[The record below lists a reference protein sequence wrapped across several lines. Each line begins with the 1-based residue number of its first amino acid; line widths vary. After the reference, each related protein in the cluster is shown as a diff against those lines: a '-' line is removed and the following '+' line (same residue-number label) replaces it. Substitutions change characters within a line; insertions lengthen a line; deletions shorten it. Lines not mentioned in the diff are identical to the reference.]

1 MTNEQPSK
9 LSPTVSHKDI
19 KDYLQNEEQELQ
31 RKEYSRAKATEI
43 SLRSISAPGLFKAT
57 NEQAWT
63 EGTNIR
69 TALRIQPEATR
80 GAVISMV
87 KSVCDFLEM
96 TKTLQTL
103 TDYALC
109 AETIFD
115 LFPTLK
121 LEEFRLICDR
131 MKVGYYGNFFNRL
144 KIQEFRECIIKHEEE
159 RAPILERINSH
170 ITRGSDS
177 DRVAF
182 EPQSMADLRRKRD
195 PLHIPGL
202 NEPKQSKEET

>member
-1 MTNEQPSK
+1 MTNEQQSK
-9 LSPTVSHKDI
+9 LLPIQSLKDI
-19 KDYLQNEEQELQ
+19 KDYSQSEELQ
-31 RKEYSRAKATEI
+31 KKEYLRAKATEI
-43 SLRSISAPGLFKAT
+43 SLRSISEPGLFKAT

-87 KSVCDFLEM
+87 KSVCDFVEAK
-96 TKTLQTL
+96 KTLHSLQ
-103 TDYALC
+103 DYALC

-131 MKVGYYGNFFNRL
+131 MKTGYYGKYYERL

-202 NEPKQSKEET
+202 NEPQQSKEET

>member
-1 MTNEQPSK
+1 LERGNQYSHSPQDPPRSNPRGGYLDGQKRLRFRRSK
-9 LSPTVSHKDI
+9 KDSPK
-19 KDYLQNEEQELQ
+19 
-31 RKEYSRAKATEI
+31 
-43 SLRSISAPGLFKAT
+43 F
-57 NEQAWT
+57 
-63 EGTNIR
+63 
-69 TALRIQPEATR
+69 
-80 GAVISMV
+80 
-87 KSVCDFLEM
+87 
-96 TKTLQTL
+96 

-115 LFPTLK
+115 IFPTLK

-131 MKVGYYGNFFNRL
+131 MKTGYYGKYFERL

-182 EPQSMADLRRKRD
+182 QPQSMADLRRKRD
-195 PLHIPGL
+195 PLYIPGL

>member
-1 MTNEQPSK
+1 MNRQPDS
-9 LSPTVSHKDI
+9 LSSNQ
-19 KDYLQNEEQELQ
+19 LQKVGADSSPSRAEKQLEL
-31 RKEYSRAKATEI
+31 AKATEI
-43 SLRSISAPGLFKAT
+43 SLRSISVPGLFKAT
-57 NEQAWT
+57 NEQAWK

-69 TALRIQPEATR
+69 TALRIHPEATR

-87 KSVCDFLEM
+87 KSVCDFVEAK
-96 TKTLQTL
+96 KTLQSL
-103 TDYALC
+103 EGYALC

-115 LFPTLK
+115 IFPTLK

-131 MKVGYYGNFFNRL
+131 MKTGYYGKYYERL

-182 EPQSMADLRRKRD
+182 QPQSMADLRRKRD
-195 PLHIPGL
+195 PLYIPGL

>member
-1 MTNEQPSK
+1 MNNKPDK
-9 LSPTVSHKDI
+9 LSSNLSVRDGEDSSQLKERQ
-19 KDYLQNEEQELQ
+19 LQQS
-31 RKEYSRAKATEI
+31 KSIEI

-57 NEQAWT
+57 NEQAWE

-80 GAVISMV
+80 GAVISMI
-87 KSVCDFLEM
+87 KSVCDFVEAK
-96 TKTLQTL
+96 KTLQSL
-103 TDYALC
+103 EDFALC

-115 LFPTLK
+115 IFPTLK
-121 LEEFRLICDR
+121 LEELRLVCDR
-131 MKVGYYGNFFNRL
+131 MKTGYYGKYFERL

-170 ITRGSDS
+170 ITRGADT
-177 DRVAF
+177 DRITF
-182 EPQSMADLRRKRD
+182 EPQSMAELRRKRD
-195 PLHIPGL
+195 PLFIPGL

>member
-1 MTNEQPSK
+1 MQSEVCQ
-9 LSPTVSHKDI
+9 
-19 KDYLQNEEQELQ
+19 
-31 RKEYSRAKATEI
+31 
-43 SLRSISAPGLFKAT
+43 
-57 NEQAWT
+57 
-63 EGTNIR
+63 
-69 TALRIQPEATR
+69 
-80 GAVISMV
+80 M
-87 KSVCDFLEM
+87 CDFLDM
-96 TKTLQTL
+96 AKTLQTL

-202 NEPKQSKEET
+202 NEPQQSKEET